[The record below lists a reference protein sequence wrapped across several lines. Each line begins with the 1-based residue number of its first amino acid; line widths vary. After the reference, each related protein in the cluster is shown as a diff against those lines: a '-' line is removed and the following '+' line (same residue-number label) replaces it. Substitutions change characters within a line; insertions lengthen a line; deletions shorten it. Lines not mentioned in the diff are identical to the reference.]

1 MIQMEDEVYEKLKKN
16 ADDNRQVK
24 NIVRLVLIVVC
35 LLVLYFGV
43 ISKFIDIQMKKYDA
57 EIQRE
62 VAIAQA
68 ETNVKIREIE
78 SSGMSM
84 NDYIRWLAIQKKYE
98 GVYAN
103 CD

>member
-43 ISKFIDIQMKKYDA
+43 VSKFVDIQMKKYEA
-57 EIQRE
+57 EVQRE

-68 ETNVKIREIE
+68 ETNVKIRQIE

-84 NDYIRWLAIQKKYE
+84 NDYIQWYSIQKKYE
-98 GVYAN
+98 KEDVQ
-103 CD
+103 

>member
-1 MIQMEDEVYEKLKKN
+1 MEDEVYEKLKKN

-43 ISKFIDIQMKKYDA
+43 ISKIVDIQLKKYDA

-84 NDYIRWLAIQKKYE
+84 NDYIQWYSIQKKYE
-98 GVYAN
+98 KEDVQ
-103 CD
+103 